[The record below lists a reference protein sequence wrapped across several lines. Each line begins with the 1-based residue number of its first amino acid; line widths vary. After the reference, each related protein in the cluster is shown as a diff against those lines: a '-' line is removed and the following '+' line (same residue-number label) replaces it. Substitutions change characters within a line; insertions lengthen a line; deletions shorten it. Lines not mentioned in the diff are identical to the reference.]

1 MSAMLPG
8 AVIGVIGGGQL
19 GRMLI
24 LAGRNLGYRFV
35 VLDPEPNCPAA
46 GVADEHLC
54 AAYTDTEALQRLVE
68 QSDVVTYEFEGLPV
82 ESVRWVESRKLVRP
96 SSDVLSI
103 CQNRYREK
111 TFLRDHDLPHVPFEV
126 VRSGEALR
134 DALDRLGTPSVL
146 KTAYFG
152 YDGKGQIKIE
162 DAGKDPHH
170 IFSELGVPLAIVE
183 QWVSH
188 RAECSVMVSRTP
200 DGQTSVF
207 PVAENEHRHHIL
219 DRTMVPAR
227 LPDTVQKRAAEL
239 AMRIAQ
245 ILQLEGTLGVE
256 FFVTDAD
263 ELIINELA
271 PRPHNS
277 GHFTMDACITS
288 QFEQTV
294 RAVCNLPLGDTTL
307 KHPVV
312 MLNLMGNLWSED
324 AAPDWQTL
332 LNAFP
337 SVKLHLYGKQHARK
351 GRKMGHLHC
360 SGETLQQAIAQSQ
373 EVKALLMKRPAASCS
388 V

>member
-1 MSAMLPG
+1 MNAIVPG

-35 VLDPEPNCPAA
+35 VLDPEPNCPAG
-46 GVADEHLC
+46 GVADSHLC

-68 QSDVVTYEFEGLPV
+68 QCDVVTYEFEGLPV
-82 ESVRWVESRKLVRP
+82 ESLRWVESRKLLRP
-96 SSDVLSI
+96 SSHVLSI

-111 TFLRDHDLPHVPFEV
+111 TFLRDYDLPHVPFEV
-126 VRSGEALR
+126 VRSGQALR

-162 DAGKDPHH
+162 DAGKDPDQ

-183 QWVSH
+183 KWISH

-227 LPDTVQKRAAEL
+227 LPELVQKRAAEL
-239 AMRIAQ
+239 AIRIAEL
-245 ILQLEGTLGVE
+245 LQLEGTLGVE

-277 GHFTMDACITS
+277 GHFTMDACVTS

-294 RAVCNLPLGDTTL
+294 RAVCNLPLGETTL

-312 MLNLMGNLWSED
+312 MLNLMGNLWTND
-324 AAPDWQTL
+324 AAPDWKSL
-332 LNAFP
+332 LSAYP

-360 SGETLQQAIAQSQ
+360 SGETLHQAIAQSQ
-373 EVKALLMKRPAASCS
+373 EVKALLTKRPAARCS